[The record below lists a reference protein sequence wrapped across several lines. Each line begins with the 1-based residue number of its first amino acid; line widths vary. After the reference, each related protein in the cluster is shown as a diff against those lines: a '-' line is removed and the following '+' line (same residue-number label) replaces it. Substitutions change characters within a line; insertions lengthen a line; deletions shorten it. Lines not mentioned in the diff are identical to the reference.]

1 VFRGWSIKLMRE
13 NYVSEVSRVNSAKRP
28 EEVTRQ
34 LRSLAHDLSNSL
46 ETILQASYLLGQA
59 KLDEN
64 CRKWTKLI
72 DTAANDAARLNR
84 QIREIL
90 KAHS

>member
-1 VFRGWSIKLMRE
+1 MK
-13 NYVSEVSRVNSAKRP
+13 NNCVSELSRGNAKRP
-28 EEVTRQ
+28 DDVNGH

-46 ETILQASYLLGQA
+46 ETILQAAYLLGQA

-90 KAHS
+90 KVQS

>member
-1 VFRGWSIKLMRE
+1 M
-13 NYVSEVSRVNSAKRP
+13 NQVSRVNAAKRP
-28 EEVTRQ
+28 EEVTRH

-59 KLDEN
+59 RLDEN

-72 DTAANDAARLNR
+72 ETAAKDAARLSR

>member
-1 VFRGWSIKLMRE
+1 
-13 NYVSEVSRVNSAKRP
+13 VSEVSRESSAKRP

-46 ETILQASYLLGQA
+46 ETILQAAYLLRQA
-59 KLDEN
+59 NLDEN

-72 DTAANDAARLNR
+72 DAAANDAARLNR

-90 KAHS
+90 KAQS